1 MLYDIYGTKLTM
13 DAVSVDYDRGVKGVN
28 HRGYSAIAPENTLPA
43 YVLSR
48 KMGFQYAECDVSFT
62 ADGVPV
68 LLHDSTIDRTS
79 DGSGSIG
86 ALTLEEARQYD
97 FGSWKSEQYA
107 GTKIPTLEEFIV
119 CCKNIGLH
127 PYIELKS
134 NGNSYTQEQIS
145 TIVSIVHQKGMAGR
159 VTYISFKPEFLQ
171 YVKEA
176 DPAARLGYLG
186 YLATD
191 ALSQSVIDSAASLK
205 TGQNEVFIDAYL
217 DAFAQENIAYCAE
230 NGVGLE
236 VWTVNSADSI
246 KNMNPYITGV
256 TSDSL
261 HACKVL
267 FEAAMA

>member
-1 MLYDIYGTKLTM
+1 MLYDIYGTKLTTE
-13 DAVSVDYDRGVKGVN
+13 AVSVDYDRSVKGVN
-28 HRGYSAIAPENTLPA
+28 HRGYSTVAPENTLPA
-43 YVLSR
+43 YILSR

-86 ALTLEEARQYD
+86 ALTLEEVRQYD
-97 FGSWKSEQYA
+97 FGSWKGEQYA
-107 GTKIPTLEEFIV
+107 GTKIPTLEEFLV

-127 PYIELKS
+127 PYLELKA
-134 NGNSYTQEQIS
+134 NGSYTQEQIAA
-145 TIVSIVHQKGMAGR
+145 IVSLVREKGMAGK
-159 VTYISFKPEFLQ
+159 VTYISFSLTFLQ

-186 YLATD
+186 YLSTD
-191 ALSQSVIDSAASLK
+191 ALSQSTIDSAIALK
-205 TGQNEVFIDAYL
+205 TGQNEVFIDASL
-217 DAFAQENIAYCAE
+217 AAFAQENITYCAE

-246 KNMNPYITGV
+246 KNMNPYISGV

-261 HACKVL
+261 HAGKVL
-267 FEAAMA
+267 YNAAMA